1 MPTYVS
7 NDLSR
12 REQEV
17 VLAMADCDL
26 RQASVARRLDTMPS
40 AIQYNIER
48 IITKTGLDPRR
59 FYDLQDLLDMVKEQ
73 GA

>member
-12 REQEV
+12 RERQV
-17 VLAMADCDL
+17 VFMMAECDL
-26 RQASVARRLDTMPS
+26 RQAAVARRLDTEPC

-48 IITKTGLDPRR
+48 IRVKTGLDPRK
-59 FYDLQDLLDMVKEQ
+59 FYDLQKLLRITE
-73 GA
+73 ACT